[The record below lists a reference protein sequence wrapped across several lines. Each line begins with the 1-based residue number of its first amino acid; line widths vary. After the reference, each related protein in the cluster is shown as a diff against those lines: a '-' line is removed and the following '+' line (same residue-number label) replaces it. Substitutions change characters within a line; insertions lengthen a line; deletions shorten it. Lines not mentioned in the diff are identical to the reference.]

1 MEVIIICHTVGYACD
16 VELEGFN
23 APIRFY
29 FETMDQ
35 RRIFLKLIRKYT
47 RATIRKGRPVGV
59 THYDIDAS
67 KMNVIYYFGTRIAEM
82 VYA

>member
-35 RRIFLKLIRKYT
+35 RRMFSKLIRKYN
-47 RATIRKGRPVGV
+47 RV
-59 THYDIDAS
+59 
-67 KMNVIYYFGTRIAEM
+67 NVR
-82 VYA
+82 

>member
-1 MEVIIICHTVGYACD
+1 MEVITICHTVGYACD
-16 VELEGFN
+16 VELEVFN

-35 RRIFLKLIRKYT
+35 RRMFSKLIRKYT
-47 RATIRKGRPVGV
+47 RVNVRKGRPIGV

>member
-1 MEVIIICHTVGYACD
+1 MEVTIICHTVGYACD

-35 RRIFLKLIRKYT
+35 RRIFSKLIRKYN
-47 RATIRKGRPVGV
+47 RVNVRKGKPIGV

-67 KMNVIYYFGTRIAEM
+67 KMNVIYYFGKRIAEM